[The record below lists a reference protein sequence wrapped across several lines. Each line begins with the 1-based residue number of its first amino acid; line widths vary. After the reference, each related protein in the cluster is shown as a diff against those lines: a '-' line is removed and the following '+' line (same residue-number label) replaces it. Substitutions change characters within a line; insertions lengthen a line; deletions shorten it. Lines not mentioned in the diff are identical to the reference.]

1 MRAGERGNLFHG
13 PYLYHRLLHD
23 ASRKIPSVLDFRAKE
38 DAMRIML
45 LLAVLLGG
53 LVAWEPICRP
63 GPCVPKPVCPYWKI
77 TC

>member
-1 MRAGERGNLFHG
+1 MAIFFMAPISTTDYFMMQAERF
-13 PYLYHRLLHD
+13 P
-23 ASRKIPSVLDFRAKE
+23 PVLDFRAKE